1 MTTEKIEKLMNTIG
15 QKAKSSAN
23 SLAYSDPE
31 KKRKALLNAAKSV
44 LDNKIVILEANKEDI
59 SSSVTKGL

>member
-31 KKRKALLNAAKSV
+31 NFTAPSTFAN
-44 LDNKIVILEANKEDI
+44 IVW
-59 SSSVTKGL
+59 